1 MTFNF
6 LFAVVNVSGGN
17 VSGSNTVTVRVGG
30 KTPPPV
36 PPPPK
41 LIQSD
46 AHSGAALPAIMSAS
60 GSQSNSGTTI
70 THTSHTSATHSP
82 IPSLPSI
89 NSDGQAASSH
99 PSARARKSVGNGS
112 AVVVLGGESP
122 TDSSGNQNGRPNG
135 AESIAPPV
143 PGNVSPQA
151 NHQPNPPQVASNAT
165 NGKLP
170 TNGTPQHS
178 ASSAAAPKPP
188 GLAPRPANR
197 HHRAHKNKRN
207 SGQFLLKNFIY

>member
-1 MTFNF
+1 MTCNF
-6 LFAVVNVSGGN
+6 PFAVVNVSGGN

-41 LIQSD
+41 LNQPD

-89 NSDGQAASSH
+89 NSDGPATSSH

-122 TDSSGNQNGRPNG
+122 TDSSTNQNGRPNG
-135 AESIAPPV
+135 AESAAPSV
-143 PGNVSPQA
+143 PGNVSPQT
-151 NHQPNPPQVASNAT
+151 NYQPNPPQVASNAA

-178 ASSAAAPKPP
+178 ASSVAAPKPP
-188 GLAPRPANR
+188 ALAPRPANR

-207 SGQFLLKNFIY
+207 SGQCLYFCY